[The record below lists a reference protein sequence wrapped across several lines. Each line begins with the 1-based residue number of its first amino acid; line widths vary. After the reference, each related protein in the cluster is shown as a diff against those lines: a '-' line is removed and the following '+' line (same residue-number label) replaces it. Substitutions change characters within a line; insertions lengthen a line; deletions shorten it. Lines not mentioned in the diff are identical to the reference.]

1 MAEQDPREYR
11 GGFRDPEKE
20 GGDEE
25 GGVPRE
31 MIDEAKAR
39 EDTGDEQALKSVITG
54 RAGDSTSGDV
64 AVDRTGG
71 DEADATSHGG
81 TGADA

>member
-11 GGFRDPEKE
+11 GGFRDPEKAD
-20 GGDEE
+20 GDEE

-31 MIDEAKAR
+31 LIDEAKAR
-39 EDTGDEQALKSVITG
+39 EDTGDDQELQSVITG
-54 RAGDSTSGDV
+54 RASDSPSADSV
-64 AVDRTGG
+64 ERTGG
-71 DEADATSHGG
+71 DEADTTSHDG

>member
-11 GGFRDPEKE
+11 GGFRDPKKE

-31 MIDEAKAR
+31 MIDEPKAR
-39 EDTGDEQALKSVITG
+39 EDAGDDQALQSVITG
-54 RAGDSTSGDV
+54 RAADSTSADV
-64 AVDRTGG
+64 SIDRTGG
-71 DEADATSHGG
+71 DEADATSHGD
-81 TGADA
+81 TAADA

>member
-20 GGDEE
+20 RGDEE

-39 EDTGDEQALKSVITG
+39 EDTGDDQALQSVITG
-54 RAGDSTSGDV
+54 RASDSPSADS
-64 AVDRTGG
+64 ADRTGG
-71 DEADATSHGG
+71 DEADATSHGR
-81 TGADA
+81 TAADA

>member
-31 MIDEAKAR
+31 MIDEAQAR
-39 EDTGDEQALKSVITG
+39 EDTGDDQALQSAITG
-54 RAGDSTSGDV
+54 RAADSSSADFS
-64 AVDRTGG
+64 AERTGG
-71 DEADATSHGG
+71 DEADATSHGD

>member
-20 GGDEE
+20 DGDEE

-39 EDTGDEQALKSVITG
+39 EDTGDDQELQSLITG
-54 RAGDSTSGDV
+54 RASDSSSAHSV
-64 AVDRTGG
+64 ERTGG
-71 DEADATSHGG
+71 DEADATSHGA
-81 TGADA
+81 TGADD

>member
-1 MAEQDPREYR
+1 MAEQDPRETR

-39 EDTGDEQALKSVITG
+39 EDTGDDEGLQSAITG
-54 RAGDSTSGDV
+54 RASDSPSADSV
-64 AVDRTGG
+64 ERTGG